1 MKFLILILTIFLI
14 SAFAFLFK
22 SNNND
27 CIVGNSENSNVGNSY
42 DVRVGK
48 NISRFVDE
56 NKIFLNYNQKEIIN
70 RYKKLNSNYMV
81 LKVLDKLPVEVG
93 FADGTVGNNMEDN
106 KNYMSNLDANI
117 NFKTGYIFFKSTNYV
132 PYDNKIEN
140 NIAKMLGDQVYV
152 INANKVDHKN
162 LDENIKL
169 FIKKIECSTSSQEE
183 VVEWNIN
190 DMHIILEASG
200 NKNEKQNSLF
210 FTVYFTK
217 KTDKKYET
225 SIY

>member
-1 MKFLILILTIFLI
+1 MKLLVLFVIILSL
-14 SAFAFLFK
+14 SVCSVD
-22 SNNND
+22 SNEGD
-27 CIVGNSENSNVGNSY
+27 CNIKKSENSDVVNSY

-48 NISRFVDE
+48 NISKFVDE

-93 FADGTVGNNMEDN
+93 FADGTVGNNVEDN

-132 PYDNKIEN
+132 PYDNEIEN

-217 KTDKKYET
+217 KTDKKYGL

>member
-1 MKFLILILTIFLI
+1 MKFLILIIIIFLI
-14 SAFAFLFK
+14 NAFAFLFK
-22 SNNND
+22 LNNSD
-27 CIVGNSENSNVGNSY
+27 CKVRNSENSDVGNNY

-48 NISRFVDE
+48 NISKFVDE
-56 NKIFLNYNQKEIIN
+56 NKFFLNYNQKEIIN
-70 RYKKLNSNYMV
+70 RYKGLNSNYMV

-93 FADGTVGNNMEDN
+93 FADGTVGNNVEDN

-117 NFKTGYIFFKSTNYV
+117 NIKTGYIFFKSTNYV
-132 PYDNKIEN
+132 PYDNEIEN

-169 FIKKIECSTSSQEE
+169 FIKKIECSTSLQEE

-217 KTDKKYET
+217 KTDKKYGL

>member
-1 MKFLILILTIFLI
+1 MKLLVLFVIILSL
-14 SAFAFLFK
+14 SACSVD
-22 SNNND
+22 SNEGD
-27 CIVGNSENSNVGNSY
+27 CNIKKSENSDVVNSY

-48 NISRFVDE
+48 NISKFVDE

-93 FADGTVGNNMEDN
+93 FADGTVGNNVEDN

-132 PYDNKIEN
+132 PYDNEIEN
-140 NIAKMLGDQVYV
+140 NIAKILRDQVYV

-217 KTDKKYET
+217 KTDKKYEL

>member
-22 SNNND
+22 SNNSD
-27 CIVGNSENSNVGNSY
+27 CKVRDSENSHVGNSY

-48 NISRFVDE
+48 NISSFVDE
-56 NKIFLNYNQKEIIN
+56 NKIFLFYNTKEIIN

-81 LKVLDKLPVEVG
+81 LKFLDKLPVEVG
-93 FADGTVGNNMEDN
+93 FADGTVANNMEDN

-117 NFKTGYIFFKSTNYV
+117 NFKTGYMFFKSTNYV
-132 PYDNKIEN
+132 PYDNEIEN
-140 NIAKMLGDQVYV
+140 NIAQMLGDQVYV

-162 LDENIKL
+162 LDENIE
-169 FIKKIECSTSSQEE
+169 IINKKIECSTSSQEE

-190 DMHIILEASG
+190 DIHIILEASG
-200 NKNEKQNSLF
+200 NKNKKQNSLF
-210 FTVYFTK
+210 ITVYFTK